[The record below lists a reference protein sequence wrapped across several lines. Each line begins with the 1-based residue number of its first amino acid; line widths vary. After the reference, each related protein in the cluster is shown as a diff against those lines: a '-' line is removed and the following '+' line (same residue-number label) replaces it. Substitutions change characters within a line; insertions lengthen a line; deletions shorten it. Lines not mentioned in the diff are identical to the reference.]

1 MDKKFFFTV
10 EYPGAETKK
19 GPVLYVPEGE
29 ISLYFLRFSLFFENT
44 DCLYDEYQNATIYEY
59 VTKYVPIDETGEQE
73 EQLDDV
79 ELIRKEGLP
88 LHFEK
93 FDLVRT
99 GLNQGY
105 LYLIND
111 DPEAEDAFRE
121 LEVNQSGFLSYI
133 IEKGKRNVRYDDVRP
148 EIDIRDDRQNVVVP
162 KNSKYWIAY
171 SMIQWDYNYLKEM
184 LSNAEKRKERM
195 QLVECNGIDTAQDNL
210 ANDIKSYKYVK
221 AAFPVG
227 DNRIYLFEKELKRIA
242 AYYKSPKESEN
253 QLLGEMF
260 ITLNDPMGCAFDM
273 GIKLRE
279 EHTLHYDLIEFLQT
293 GKPKENVFKHF
304 WKDITYSPN
313 SNESNQFQA
322 LFGTALSL
330 YHFLYGDPPKPKTPE
345 NDDEKEA
352 REKQQ
357 EYMDD
362 LREETSREKIEKVL
376 GIKERKQQRQKIEL
390 IRNEFIKYL
399 NCDYFCHFLER
410 FMGNSYQIYLGKYYL
425 SDLVNAIAVHP
436 HYKDRFI
443 DLPKDYEGDNDPKG
457 DDFFERITQ
466 ENNIYHKIFMAE
478 VTEKDL
484 VKHETFLQ
492 TCLKVDVEITFL
504 RTIESIAE
512 GFAMHCHKKSDMT
525 PILDYITSLA
535 LGKEYTDPIRRSKP
549 NYFSPAYPF
558 IHKGKHPFEEM
569 GGMEKKYVHIGY
581 APEEI
586 GPLSRNTPLPPQEE
600 PIPEPP
606 ATDPTPK
613 KDTLVN
619 RILNHPRFRA
629 FILSLETLYV
639 LVNLKRL
646 KKDFN
651 AKNFA
656 YSLGAGV
663 QWGYSYSKYREA
675 KKLAMGLS
683 KEEIGLTKTIN
694 RLSIYSQGIAIAMCF
709 WESWDAFKE
718 RDTDA
723 GLAWVVS
730 GVLTGIALLKPL
742 ELTFILPFVGTL
754 WGFAL
759 VVALSLGAMIL
770 AFYLTDDALERFVK
784 NNLLSSEPAFKR
796 RYYYMTY
803 VEELIERRKELVT
816 GVEEW
821 QDLNRAQDDLYDIL
835 FAPYIKCNFAQ
846 STPLNEK
853 EDRRNIPVYERDSL
867 RENTYKKLI
876 LTISPAQVIYDVSYF
891 YYQLWFFPKGI
902 KETYN
907 TNTQPILVPI
917 EEKNICLEENGKT
930 TAFSIE
936 CDIYEGLFKT
946 LYSSSSLFVF
956 IYQAEI
962 EPSNFYPIQRGGK
975 RYYAMIINP
984 YHYSGGRALSA
995 AGANLGKCFEDFAQ
1009 GRTCIGSFKEIINPN
1024 TWKK

>member
-29 ISLYFLRFSLFFENT
+29 ISLYFLRFSLFFENA
-44 DCLYDEYQNATIYEY
+44 DYLYTEYQNATIC
-59 VTKYVPIDETGEQE
+59 EQTNE
-73 EQLDDV
+73 DIYSGILNPLGDV
-79 ELIRKEGLP
+79 EVIRKEGLP
-88 LHFEK
+88 LPFEK

-133 IEKGKRNVRYDDVRP
+133 IEKGKRNVRYNDVRP

-253 QLLGEMF
+253 QLLEEMF

-293 GKPKENVFKHF
+293 GKQKENVFKHF

-313 SNESNQFQA
+313 SYKSNQFQA

-330 YHFLYGDPPKPKTPE
+330 YHFLYGDPPKQKTPE
-345 NDDEKEA
+345 NDDEKKA

-376 GIKERKQQRQKIEL
+376 GIEERKQQRQKIEL

-410 FMGNSYQIYLGKYYL
+410 FMGNSYEIYLGKYYL

-443 DLPKDYEGDNDPKG
+443 DLPKDYEGDNDPQV
-457 DDFFERITQ
+457 DNFFEQITQ

-478 VTEKDL
+478 IPEKDL

-492 TCLKVDVEITFL
+492 ICLKVDVKITFL

-512 GFAMHCHKKSDMT
+512 GFTMHCYKKGDMT
-525 PILDYITSLA
+525 PIFDYIASLP
-535 LGKEYTDPIRRSKP
+535 LGKEYTDPIRRSNP
-549 NYFSPAYPF
+549 NNFSPVYPF
-558 IHKGKHPFEEM
+558 IHKGKHPFETM

-586 GPLSRNTPLPPQEE
+586 GPLSRNTPLPPREE

-629 FILSLETLYV
+629 FILSLETLYI
-639 LVNLKRL
+639 LVNLNRL
-646 KKDFN
+646 RKDFN
-651 AKNFA
+651 AKNLA
-656 YSLGAGV
+656 YTLGAGV
-663 QWGYSYSKYREA
+663 QLRYSYLKYQEA
-675 KKLAMGLS
+675 KKLAMGLTE
-683 KEEIGLTKTIN
+683 EEIGLTKAIKGWN
-694 RLSIYSQGIAIAMCF
+694 LASQGITIAMCF
-709 WESWDAFKE
+709 WESWNAFKE

-723 GLAWVVS
+723 STAWAAS
-730 GVLTGIALLKPL
+730 AVLTGIALLKPL
-742 ELTFILPFVGTL
+742 ELTFILPFVGTP

-784 NNLLSSEPAFKR
+784 NNLLSSEPTFKR

-803 VEELIERRKELVT
+803 VEELIKRRRELVT
-816 GVEEW
+816 GVKEW
-821 QDLNRAQDDLYDIL
+821 QDLRRAQDDLYDIL
-835 FAPYIKCNFAQ
+835 FAPRIKPNFTQPIALKKEHQ
-846 STPLNEK
+846 NLSSREK
-853 EDRRNIPVYERDSL
+853 MFTLVG
-867 RENTYKKLI
+867 NTYKKLI

-891 YYQLWFFPKGI
+891 YYQLWFFPEGI
-902 KETYN
+902 KEAYN
-907 TNTQPILVPI
+907 ANTQPILVPI
-917 EEKNICLEENGKT
+917 GEENICLEENEGT

-936 CDIYEGLFKT
+936 YNIFDGIIKT
-946 LYSSSSLFVF
+946 LFSPYSLFVF

-962 EPSNFYPIQRGGK
+962 EPSNFYPIQRGGE
-975 RYYAMIINP
+975 RYHAMIINP
-984 YHYSGGRALSA
+984 YYESGGIQPMGPSISEQSNHRRDVSP
-995 AGANLGKCFEDFAQ
+995 FAQ
-1009 GRTCIGSFKEIINPN
+1009 GRTCIGSFKKIINPN

>member
-29 ISLYFLRFSLFFENT
+29 ISLYFLRFSLFFENA
-44 DCLYDEYQNATIYEY
+44 DYLYTEYQNATIC
-59 VTKYVPIDETGEQE
+59 EQTNE
-73 EQLDDV
+73 DIYSGILNPLGDV
-79 ELIRKEGLP
+79 EVIRKEGLP
-88 LHFEK
+88 LPFKK

-242 AYYKSPKESEN
+242 EYYKSSKESEN

-313 SNESNQFQA
+313 SYESNQFQA

-345 NDDEKEA
+345 NDDEKKA

-376 GIKERKQQRQKIEL
+376 GIDERKQQRQKIEL

-443 DLPKDYEGDNDPKG
+443 DLPKDYEGDNDPQV
-457 DDFFERITQ
+457 DNFFEQITQ

-478 VTEKDL
+478 IPEKDL

-504 RTIESIAE
+504 RTIESIVE
-512 GFAMHCHKKSDMT
+512 GFTMHCFNKSDMT

-558 IHKGKHPFEEM
+558 IHKGKHPFETI

-586 GPLSRNTPLPPQEE
+586 GPLSRNTPLPPREE

-639 LVNLKRL
+639 LVNFNRL
-646 KKDFN
+646 RKDFN
-651 AKNFA
+651 AKNSA
-656 YSLGAGV
+656 YLLGAGA
-663 QWGYSYSKYREA
+663 QWGYSYLKYQEA
-675 KKLAMGLS
+675 KKLAMGFS
-683 KEEIGLTKTIN
+683 KKEIGLTKAIKGWN
-694 RLSIYSQGIAIAMCF
+694 LASQGITIAMCV

-723 GLAWVVS
+723 STAWAIS
-730 GVLTGIALLKPL
+730 GILYSGAALLSS
-742 ELTFILPFVGTL
+742 ILPFWPIAIILT
-754 WGFAL
+754 
-759 VVALSLGAMIL
+759 LSLGAMIF

-784 NNLLSSEPAFKR
+784 NNLLSKEPAFKR

-821 QDLNRAQDDLYDIL
+821 QDLNKAQDDLYDIL
-835 FAPYIKCNFAQ
+835 FAPRIKPNFTQPIALKKEHQ
-846 STPLNEK
+846 NLSSREK
-853 EDRRNIPVYERDSL
+853 LFTLVG
-867 RENTYKKLI
+867 NTYKKLI

-891 YYQLWFFPKGI
+891 YYQLWFFPEGI

-907 TNTQPILVPI
+907 ANTQPILVPI
-917 EEKNICLEENGKT
+917 GEENICLEENGKT

-975 RYYAMIINP
+975 RYHAMIINP
-984 YHYSGGRALSA
+984 YYESGGIQPMGPSLSEQS
-995 AGANLGKCFEDFAQ
+995 NHRRDISPFAQ
-1009 GRTCIGSFKEIINPN
+1009 GRTCIGSFKEIINPK

>member
-29 ISLYFLRFSLFFENT
+29 ISLYFLRFSLFFENA
-44 DCLYDEYQNATIYEY
+44 DYLYTEYQNATIC
-59 VTKYVPIDETGEQE
+59 EQTNE
-73 EQLDDV
+73 DIYSGISNPLDDV
-79 ELIRKEGLP
+79 EVIRKEGLP
-88 LHFEK
+88 LPFEK

-242 AYYKSPKESEN
+242 AYYKSSKESEN

-313 SNESNQFQA
+313 SYKSDQFQA

-330 YHFLYGDPPKPKTPE
+330 YHFLYGDPPKQKTPE
-345 NDDEKEA
+345 NDDEKKA

-376 GIKERKQQRQKIEL
+376 GIEERKQQRQKIEL

-410 FMGNSYQIYLGKYYL
+410 FMGNSYEIYLGKYYL
-425 SDLVNAIAVHP
+425 SDLVNAIAIHP

-443 DLPKDYEGDNDPKG
+443 DLPKDYEGDNDPQV
-457 DDFFERITQ
+457 DDFFEQITQ

-504 RTIESIAE
+504 RTIESIVE
-512 GFAMHCHKKSDMT
+512 GFAMHCYKKDDMT

-586 GPLSRNTPLPPQEE
+586 GPLSRNTPLPPREE

-639 LVNLKRL
+639 LVNFNRL
-646 KKDFN
+646 RKDFN
-651 AKNFA
+651 AKNSA
-656 YSLGAGV
+656 YSLGAGA
-663 QWGYSYSKYREA
+663 QWGYSYLKYQEA
-675 KKLAMGLS
+675 KKLAMGLTE
-683 KEEIGLTKTIN
+683 EEIGLTKAIKGWN
-694 RLSIYSQGIAIAMCF
+694 LASQGITIAMCF

-723 GLAWVVS
+723 STAWAIS
-730 GVLTGIALLKPL
+730 GILYSGAALLSS
-742 ELTFILPFVGTL
+742 ILPFWPIAIILT
-754 WGFAL
+754 
-759 VVALSLGAMIL
+759 LSLGAMIF

-821 QDLNRAQDDLYDIL
+821 QDLSRAQDDLYDIL
-835 FAPYIKCNFAQ
+835 FAPRIKPNFTQPIALKKEYQ
-846 STPLNEK
+846 NLSSREK
-853 EDRRNIPVYERDSL
+853 LFTLVG
-867 RENTYKKLI
+867 NTYKKLI

-891 YYQLWFFPKGI
+891 YYQLWFFPEGI

-907 TNTQPILVPI
+907 ANTQPILVPI
-917 EEKNICLEENGKT
+917 GEENICLEENGKT

-975 RYYAMIINP
+975 RYHAMIINP
-984 YHYSGGRALSA
+984 YYESGGIQPMGPSLSEQS
-995 AGANLGKCFEDFAQ
+995 NHRRDISPFAQ
-1009 GRTCIGSFKEIINPN
+1009 GRTCIGSFKEIINPK

>member
-29 ISLYFLRFSLFFENT
+29 ISLYFLRFSLFFENA
-44 DCLYDEYQNATIYEY
+44 DYLYTEYQNATIC
-59 VTKYVPIDETGEQE
+59 EQTNE
-73 EQLDDV
+73 DIYSGISNPLGDV
-79 ELIRKEGLP
+79 EVIRKEGLP
-88 LHFEK
+88 LPFEK

-195 QLVECNGIDTAQDNL
+195 QLVECNGIDTAQDNS

-227 DNRIYLFEKELKRIA
+227 DTRIYLFEKELKRIA

-253 QLLGEMF
+253 QLLEEMF

-313 SNESNQFQA
+313 SYESNQFQA

-330 YHFLYGDPPKPKTPE
+330 YHFLYGDPPKPKIPE
-345 NDDEKEA
+345 NDDEKKA

-376 GIKERKQQRQKIEL
+376 GIEERKQQRQKIEL

-443 DLPKDYEGDNDPKG
+443 DLPKDYEGDNDPQV
-457 DDFFERITQ
+457 DNFFEQITQ

-504 RTIESIAE
+504 RTIESIVE
-512 GFAMHCHKKSDMT
+512 GFAMHCYKKDDMT

-606 ATDPTPK
+606 TTDPTPK

-639 LVNLKRL
+639 LVNFNRL
-646 KKDFN
+646 RKDFN
-651 AKNFA
+651 AKNSA
-656 YSLGAGV
+656 YLLGAGA
-663 QWGYSYSKYREA
+663 QWGYSYLKYQEA
-675 KKLAMGLS
+675 KKLAMGFS
-683 KEEIGLTKTIN
+683 KKEIGLTKAIKGWN
-694 RLSIYSQGIAIAMCF
+694 LASQGITIAMCV

-723 GLAWVVS
+723 STAWAIS
-730 GVLTGIALLKPL
+730 GILYSGAALLSS
-742 ELTFILPFVGTL
+742 ILPFWPIAIILT
-754 WGFAL
+754 
-759 VVALSLGAMIL
+759 LSLGAMIF

-784 NNLLSSEPAFKR
+784 NNLLSKEPAFKR

-821 QDLNRAQDDLYDIL
+821 QDLNKAQDDLYDIL
-835 FAPYIKCNFAQ
+835 FAPRIKPNFTQPIALKKEHQ
-846 STPLNEK
+846 NLSSREK
-853 EDRRNIPVYERDSL
+853 LFTLVG
-867 RENTYKKLI
+867 NTYKKLI

-891 YYQLWFFPKGI
+891 YYQLWFFPEGI

-907 TNTQPILVPI
+907 ANTQPILVPI
-917 EEKNICLEENGKT
+917 GEENICLEENGKT

-975 RYYAMIINP
+975 RYHAMIINP
-984 YHYSGGRALSA
+984 YYESGGIQPMGPSLSEQS
-995 AGANLGKCFEDFAQ
+995 NHRRDISPFAQ
-1009 GRTCIGSFKEIINPN
+1009 GRTCIGSFKEIINPK

>member
-29 ISLYFLRFSLFFENT
+29 ISLYFLRFSLFFENA
-44 DCLYDEYQNATIYEY
+44 DYLYTEYQNATIC
-59 VTKYVPIDETGEQE
+59 EQTNE
-73 EQLDDV
+73 DIYSGISNPLGDV
-79 ELIRKEGLP
+79 EVIRKEGLP
-88 LHFEK
+88 LPFEK

-195 QLVECNGIDTAQDNL
+195 QLVECNGIDTAQDNS

-227 DNRIYLFEKELKRIA
+227 DTRIYLFEKELKRIA

-253 QLLGEMF
+253 QLLEEMF

-313 SNESNQFQA
+313 SYESNQFQA

-345 NDDEKEA
+345 NDDEKKA

-376 GIKERKQQRQKIEL
+376 GIEERKQQRQKIEL

-410 FMGNSYQIYLGKYYL
+410 FMGNSYEIYLGKYYL

-639 LVNLKRL
+639 LVNFNRL
-646 KKDFN
+646 RKDFN
-651 AKNFA
+651 AKNSA
-656 YSLGAGV
+656 YTGGAVV
-663 QWGYSYSKYREA
+663 QLRYSYLKYQEA
-675 KKLAMGLS
+675 KKLAIGIS
-683 KEEIGLTKTIN
+683 EKEAKK
-694 RLSIYSQGIAIAMCF
+694 LSIKISRWSAFSQGITIAMCF
-709 WESWDAFKE
+709 WESYDAFKE

-723 GLAWVVS
+723 GLAWVAS
-730 GVLTGIALLKPL
+730 AVLTGIALLKPL
-742 ELTFILPFVGTL
+742 ELTFILPFVGTP

-759 VVALSLGAMIL
+759 VVALSLGAMIF

-867 RENTYKKLI
+867 RENTYKKLT

-902 KETYN
+902 KETYD

-975 RYYAMIINP
+975 RYHAMIINP

-1009 GRTCIGSFKEIINPN
+1009 GRTCIGSFEEIINPN